1 MITACM
7 CVNAC
12 VRVLNINNT
21 SKKGKREDSSEERRE
36 RDMVKSIHRYA
47 LVSIGASVEHIVTRT
62 STRRRLLV
70 REMKEETR
78 MGRERKEAWRTFEK
92 ILS

>member
-12 VRVLNINNT
+12 ARVLNINNT
-21 SKKGKREDSSEERRE
+21 SKKGKRERE

-62 STRRRLLV
+62 STRRRLLM

>member
-36 RDMVKSIHRYA
+36 RERDMVKSIHRYA
-47 LVSIGASVEHIVTRT
+47 LVSIDAFVEHIVTRT
-62 STRRRLLV
+62 STRRRLLT
-70 REMKEETR
+70 REIKEET
-78 MGRERKEAWRTFEK
+78 
-92 ILS
+92 

>member
-1 MITACM
+1 MIAACM

-21 SKKGKREDSSEERRE
+21 SKKGKREEREKE

-47 LVSIGASVEHIVTRT
+47 LVSIGASVEHIVTRA
-62 STRRRLLV
+62 STRRRLLT
-70 REMKEETR
+70 REMKEET
-78 MGRERKEAWRTFEK
+78 
-92 ILS
+92 